1 MARPRRLGYG
11 EGTVYFDRSKGV
23 YRGAITVDGV
33 RRRVSGD
40 TRQAALE
47 ALDRLRGDLLA
58 NATPVGDDTRLS
70 TWISWWLENVGAA
83 KPDPSA
89 STEDNYRWA
98 LEQASSIGGKRIREL
113 TTADIEGLLR
123 HLSSRK
129 PSQRTGR
136 SGRRGPL
143 GKSSLLRVRFALG
156 VVLEEAQRLD
166 MIGRNVARLARLPRT
181 AEASRPRRSLSPT
194 EADDLMDAAR
204 QDKVDALVGVMLYCG
219 LRPGEATGLT
229 WDCIDFTE
237 RTLTV
242 RQSRKMLPDGSMVIG
257 ATKAESDRV
266 QRLPD
271 AIYDALKAHEL
282 QQERE
287 RLDAPAWD
295 DLGLVFPN
303 GIGRYIDKNNL
314 RREVMRLCR
323 DAGMQPISPNE
334 LRHSAAT
341 LLVSAGASLQEV
353 ADFLG
358 HKNTRMLQAVY
369 RHKTRRPVDLTAA
382 QERVF
387 AGS

>member
-11 EGTVYFDRSKGV
+11 EGSVYLDKSKRV
-23 YRGAITVDGV
+23 WRGAIAIDGV

-47 ALDRLRGDLLA
+47 ALDRLRSDLA

-70 TWISWWLENVGAA
+70 TWISWWLENVGAT
-83 KPDPSA
+83 KSDPSA

-98 LEQASSIGGKRIREL
+98 LEQASFIGDKRLREL

-129 PSQRTGR
+129 PSQSKGR
-136 SGRRGPL
+136 AGRRGPL

-156 VVLEEAQRLD
+156 VVLEEAQRRD
-166 MIGRNVARLARLPRT
+166 MVGRNVARLARLPRT
-181 AEASRPRRSLSPT
+181 VEASRPRRSLSPT
-194 EADDLMDAAR
+194 EADDLIEAAR
-204 QDKVDALVGVMLYCG
+204 QDGLDALVGVMLYCG
-219 LRPGEATGLT
+219 LRPGEVTGLT
-229 WDCIDFTE
+229 WDCIDFAE

-257 ATKAESDRV
+257 GTKADSDRM

-282 QQERE
+282 RQTRE
-287 RLDAPAWD
+287 RLAAPAWD

-314 RREVMRLCR
+314 RREVIRLCR
-323 DAGMQPISPNE
+323 DAGIEPISPNE

-358 HKNTRMLQAVY
+358 HKNTRMLQEVY

-382 QERVF
+382 QARVF
-387 AGS
+387 AGF

>member
-11 EGTVYFDRSKGV
+11 EGTVYFDKSKGV

-47 ALDRLRGDLLA
+47 ALDRLRGDLA

-113 TTADIEGLLR
+113 TTADVEGLLR

-129 PSQRTGR
+129 PSQNKGR
-136 SGRRGPL
+136 GGRRGPL

-156 VVLEEAQRLD
+156 VVLEEAQRRD
-166 MIGRNVARLARLPRT
+166 MVGRNVARLARLPRT

-204 QDKVDALVGVMLYCG
+204 EDGLDALVGVMLYCG

-229 WDCIDFTE
+229 WDCIDFAE

-242 RQSRKMLPDGSMVIG
+242 HQSRKMLPDGSMIIG
-257 ATKAESDRV
+257 ATKVDSDRV

-271 AIYDALKAHEL
+271 AIHDALKAHEL
-282 QQERE
+282 RQKRE
-287 RLDAPAWD
+287 RMVAPAWD
-295 DLGLVFPN
+295 DLALVFPN

-314 RREVMRLCR
+314 RREVIRLCR
-323 DAGMQPISPNE
+323 DAGIEPISPNE

-341 LLVSAGASLQEV
+341 LLVTAGASLQEV

>member
-23 YRGAITVDGV
+23 YRGAITVDGI

-47 ALDRLRGDLLA
+47 ALDRLRGDLA

-98 LEQASSIGGKRIREL
+98 LEQASSIGGKRLREL
-113 TTADIEGLLR
+113 TTADVEGLLR

-129 PSQRTGR
+129 PSQRKGR

-156 VVLEEAQRLD
+156 VVLEEAQRRD

-181 AEASRPRRSLSPT
+181 VEVSRPRRSLSPT

-204 QDKVDALVGVMLYCG
+204 EDKLDALVGVMLYCG

-229 WDCIDFTE
+229 WDCIDFAE
-237 RTLTV
+237 RILTV
-242 RQSRKMLPDGSMVIG
+242 RQSRKMLPDGSMCIG

-271 AIYDALKAHEL
+271 AIFDALKAHEL
-282 QQERE
+282 RQERE
-287 RLDAPAWD
+287 RLDAPGWD

-303 GIGRYIDKNNL
+303 GIGRYMDKNNL

-323 DAGMQPISPNE
+323 DAGMEPISPNE

-382 QERVF
+382 QGRAF
-387 AGS
+387 GDS

>member
-1 MARPRRLGYG
+1 MARPRKLGYG
-11 EGTVYFDRSKGV
+11 EGTVYFDRSVGLW
-23 YRGAITVDGV
+23 RGAITVDSV

-47 ALDRLRGDLLA
+47 ALDRLRGDLA
-58 NATPVGDDTRLS
+58 NATPTGDDTRLS

-83 KPDPSA
+83 KPDRTA

-98 LEQASSIGGKRIREL
+98 LEQASSIGGKRLREL

-129 PSQRTGR
+129 PSQSKGR
-136 SGRRGPL
+136 GGRRGPL

-156 VVLEEAQRLD
+156 VVLEEAQRRD
-166 MIGRNVARLARLPRT
+166 MVGRNVAKLARLPRT
-181 AEASRPRRSLSPT
+181 AEASRPRRSLSPA

-204 QDKVDALVGVMLYCG
+204 KDGLDALVGVMLYCG

-229 WDCIDFTE
+229 WDCIDFAE

-257 ATKAESDRV
+257 ATKADSDRV

-271 AIYDALKAHEL
+271 AICDALKAHEVRQ
-282 QQERE
+282 QQER
-287 RLDAPAWD
+287 LVAPAWD

-314 RREVMRLCR
+314 RREVIRLCR
-323 DAGMQPISPNE
+323 DAGVDPVSPNE

-382 QERVF
+382 QGRVF